1 MPPKAPAAK
10 LPTKNGNLMPVGFNA
25 DPSTTAVTVTLSN
38 DAVPLFTRGKNTKKD
53 LPFLSAVVVPAVI
66 GLCAKAQDANIRVRT
81 TDHRAFIIPPKLL
94 LKCLPQIAIRKTFR
108 MRLPFYRQ
116 KMLLFIYFEKTRENG
131 SLNRNLSFSRGE
143 LSLFHHLAK
152 FQQIG

>member
-81 TDHRAFIIPPKLL
+81 TDHRAFI
-94 LKCLPQIAIRKTFR
+94 TTV
-108 MRLPFYRQ
+108 RLNVEQNQLVNVFGE
-116 KMLLFIYFEKTRENG
+116 FCVCVG
-131 SLNRNLSFSRGE
+131 SLKS
-143 LSLFHHLAK
+143 A
-152 FQQIG
+152 